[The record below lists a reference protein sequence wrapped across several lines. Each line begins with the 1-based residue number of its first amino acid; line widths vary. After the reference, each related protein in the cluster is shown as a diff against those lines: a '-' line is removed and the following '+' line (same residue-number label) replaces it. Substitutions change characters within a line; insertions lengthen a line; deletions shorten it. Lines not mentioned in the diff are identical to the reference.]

1 MQGEGGEG
9 GRNRE
14 ITCSTHHLSMV
25 QGCESH
31 VHVAVVALVLIVVLI
46 FATVLVRAFQ
56 KSRAA
61 EHQRMSLLPLQD
73 DVGRSDLHRSNAS

>member
-1 MQGEGGEG
+1 MIRQFLA
-9 GRNRE
+9 
-14 ITCSTHHLSMV
+14 STTLFD
-25 QGCESH
+25 
-31 VHVAVVALVLIVVLI
+31 LPLIAMGIFGTI

-73 DVGRSDLHRSNAS
+73 DIGRSDLHRSNAS